1 MMFATRSCGQFRAV
15 ASQCFPRSLSVSAG
29 KLGRPEPA
37 SSPNMLDIGT
47 RRIFNEEHDMLRE
60 ACRRFVETEVTPYHK
75 QWEQDGVVS
84 REVWEKAGSN
94 GFLNVYIP
102 EEHGGVGADY
112 KSAVIIHEELTSAGA
127 TGLSFY
133 AHSDI
138 VMPYLSKYG
147 SDEQRKRFIPAMTA
161 GTCITAIAMSEPGAG
176 SDLQGLQTHAERV
189 GDDYILNGSKT
200 WISNGQLADAVLV
213 VAKTKKEGRAAHGL
227 SFFVVERGMP
237 GFERGKNLRKIGL
250 KAQDTSELFFS
261 DVRIP
266 ASNMLGEENK
276 AFYYMMNELPQ
287 ERLGVAV
294 GAISAAEAMFEW
306 TREYLKERKAFG
318 GPLSSMQL
326 IRHRMAKLKT
336 DIAVGRAFVDSCI
349 ERHGEQCLDTATASM
364 AKAWASELQNRVA
377 DECVQLH
384 GGMGYMYD
392 YKIGRAYVDARIQPI
407 YAGTNEI
414 MMDLVSR
421 TIFPKST

>member
-1 MMFATRSCGQFRAV
+1 MALLRSSKAV
-15 ASQCFPRSLSVSAG
+15 VSQCFSRSLSVSAN

-47 RRIFNEEHDMLRE
+47 RRIFNEDHDMLRE
-60 ACRRFVETEVTPYHK
+60 ACRRFVEAEIVPNHR
-75 QWEQDGVVS
+75 QWEQDGMVS
-84 REVWEKAGSN
+84 KEIWEKAGSN
-94 GFLNVYIP
+94 GYLNVNIP
-102 EEHGGVGADY
+102 EEHGGIGADF
-112 KSAVIIHEELTSAGA
+112 KSAMVIAEEVIGSGC
-127 TGLSFY
+127 TGPFFSL
-133 AHSDI
+133 HSDI
-138 VMPYLSKYG
+138 IVPYISKYG

-161 GTCITAIAMSEPGAG
+161 GTCVTAIGMSEPVAG
-176 SDLQGLQTHAERV
+176 SDLQGLQTHAVRD

-200 WISNGQLADAVLV
+200 WISNGQLADAVVV

-227 SFFVVERGMP
+227 SLFVVERGMP
-237 GFERGKNLRKIGL
+237 GFERGKNLSKIGL
-250 KAQDTSELFFS
+250 KAQDTSELYFS
-261 DVRIP
+261 DVRVP

-287 ERLGVAV
+287 ERLCVAV
-294 GAISAAEAMFEW
+294 MAQTAAEALFEW
-306 TREYLKERKAFG
+306 TREYLQDRKAFG
-318 GPLSSMQL
+318 GPLSKMQL
-326 IRHRMAKLKT
+326 IKHRMAKMKT
-336 DIAVGRAFVDSCI
+336 EISVGRAFIDSCI
-349 ERHGEQCLDTATASM
+349 ERHDVHELDSATASM
-364 AKAWASELQNRVA
+364 AKSWASELQNRVA

-421 TIFPKST
+421 TIFPN

>member
-1 MMFATRSCGQFRAV
+1 MMLATRSCGQFRAV

-29 KLGRPEPA
+29 KMGRPEPA
-37 SSPNMLDIGT
+37 SSANMLDIGT

-112 KSAVIIHEELTSAGA
+112 KSAVIIAEELAYAGA
-127 TGLSFY
+127 TGVMFAL
-133 AHSDI
+133 HSD
-138 VMPYLSKYG
+138 VNMPYFSKYG

-161 GTCITAIAMSEPGAG
+161 GTCITAIGMSEPCAG
-176 SDLQGLQTHAERV
+176 SDLQGLQTHAERD

-200 WISNGQLADAVLV
+200 WISNGQLADAVVV

-227 SFFVVERGMP
+227 SLFVVERGMP
-237 GFERGKNLRKIGL
+237 GFERGKNLIKIGL
-250 KAQDTSELFFS
+250 KAQDTSELFFN

-287 ERLGVAV
+287 RD
-294 GAISAAEAMFEW
+294 
-306 TREYLKERKAFG
+306 ERK
-318 GPLSSMQL
+318 SKSKMD
-326 IRHRMAKLKT
+326 M
-336 DIAVGRAFVDSCI
+336 
-349 ERHGEQCLDTATASM
+349 DTALDVAAACLLLAAAFQRRRTARTRR
-364 AKAWASELQNRVA
+364 W
-377 DECVQLH
+377 CVRPYYQHRNGWVWLFQLCH
-384 GGMGYMYD
+384 QRRPCLNGHVN
-392 YKIGRAYVDARIQPI
+392 I
-407 YAGTNEI
+407 
-414 MMDLVSR
+414 
-421 TIFPKST
+421 